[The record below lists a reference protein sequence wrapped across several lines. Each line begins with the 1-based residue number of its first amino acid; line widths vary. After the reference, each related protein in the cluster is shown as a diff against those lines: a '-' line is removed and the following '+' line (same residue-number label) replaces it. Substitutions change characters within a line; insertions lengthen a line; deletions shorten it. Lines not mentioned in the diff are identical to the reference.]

1 MVFVASIILD
11 ESFKDNDSND
21 SIHVMYTELFYDS
34 KSILTRIEILSMNYQ
49 IVRRRNLG
57 ILGLGFEFKEC
68 SKQ

>member
-1 MVFVASIILD
+1 MAFVAPVILD
-11 ESFKDNDSND
+11 ESFEDKDSND

-57 ILGLGFEFKEC
+57 ILGLGFEVREC